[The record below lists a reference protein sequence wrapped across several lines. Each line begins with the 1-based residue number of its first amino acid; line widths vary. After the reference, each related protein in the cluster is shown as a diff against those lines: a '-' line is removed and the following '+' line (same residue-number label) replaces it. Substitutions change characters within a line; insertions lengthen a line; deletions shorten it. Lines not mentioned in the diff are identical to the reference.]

1 MDRSKTAAIICVVDG
16 SFVMFALSVF
26 VFELV
31 RS

>member
-1 MDRSKTAAIICVVDG
+1 VDRSKTVVIICLVGG